1 MAVSDR
7 IGFSCTALAGTNKVG
22 NLKRDAD
29 GYYEVVLG
37 ALDVY
42 NHGGQFWPA
51 SASVKEIFHKSS
63 AFMRRISRAALR
75 CEYGHP
81 KKEGGMSMPDY
92 AHRLTQIWEHM
103 VCCHIKEVWLET
115 TRVKDK
121 DGRVVIAIMGKIRPS
136 STPWGIALEKQLQN
150 PHENVCFS
158 IRAVTTDT
166 LDFGQYNKTIKE
178 IITWDY
184 VNEPGI
190 AVANKYSAPSLE
202 SLDSPCLD
210 GGHLETME
218 EIEVPVGMLKSYVES
233 RRGTAM
239 SVSMESS
246 EGVSLEN
253 LLERIESTVKPK
265 DSSRPGS
272 NRW

>member
-1 MAVSDR
+1 MAVTDR

-42 NHGGQFWPA
+42 NHRGQYWPA
-51 SASVKEIFHKSS
+51 TTEVREMFKQSS
-63 AFMRRISRAALR
+63 RFMRRISRAALR

-81 KKEGGMSMPDY
+81 KKEGGMNMKEY

-115 TRVKDK
+115 SRVKDPS
-121 DGRVVIAIMGKIRPS
+121 GRVVIAIMGKIRPS
-136 STPWGIALEKQLQN
+136 ATPYGLALEKQLQN

-158 IRAVTTDT
+158 IRAVTGDIMERGRY
-166 LDFGQYNKTIKE
+166 DKHIKE

-190 AVANKYSAPSLE
+190 AAANKYCAPSLE
-202 SLDSPCLD
+202 SIDAVASVADVQTLEEVSVPVAM
-210 GGHLETME
+210 LET
-218 EIEVPVGMLKSYVES
+218 YVHAQ
-233 RRGTAM
+233 RNTGL
-239 SVSMESS
+239 SVSMESADD
-246 EGVSLEN
+246 VSLSSLVAQFRAETPK
-253 LLERIESTVKPK
+253 LPSAVRPKSTK
-265 DSSRPGS
+265 
-272 NRW
+272 W

>member
-1 MAVSDR
+1 MAGSDR
-7 IGFSCTALAGTNKVG
+7 IGFSCTALVGTNKVG

-37 ALDVY
+37 ALDVF
-42 NHGGQFWPA
+42 NHSGQFWPA
-51 SASVKEIFHKSS
+51 SSSVKEIFQKSS

-81 KKEGGMSMPDY
+81 KKEGNMTMPEY

-115 TRVKDK
+115 SRVKDK

-136 STPWGIALEKQLQN
+136 STPWGLALEKQLQN

-158 IRAVTTDT
+158 IRAVTSDT
-166 LDFGQYNKTIKE
+166 MQFGRYDKTIKE

-190 AVANKYSAPSLE
+190 AVANKYSVPSLE
-202 SLDSPCLD
+202 SLDGTVPDSGCLEV
-210 GGHLETME
+210 LEE
-218 EIEVPVGMLKSYVES
+218 VEVPVPMLRSFIES
-233 RRGTAM
+233 RRNTGM
-239 SVSMESS
+239 GISMESS
-246 EGVSLEN
+246 DGVSLEG
-253 LLERIESTVKPK
+253 LLERIDQPVKAANGI
-265 DSSRPGS
+265 RPGS

>member
-1 MAVSDR
+1 MAGSDR
-7 IGFSCTALAGTNKVG
+7 IGFSCTALVGTNKVG

-37 ALDVY
+37 ALDVF
-42 NHGGQFWPA
+42 NHSGQFWPA
-51 SASVKEIFHKSS
+51 SASVKEIFQKSS

-81 KKEGGMSMPDY
+81 KKEGNMTMPEY

-115 TRVKDK
+115 SRVKDK

-136 STPWGIALEKQLQN
+136 STPWGLALEKQLQN

-158 IRAVTTDT
+158 IRAVTNDVMQ
-166 LDFGQYNKTIKE
+166 FGRYDKTIKE

-190 AVANKYSAPSLE
+190 AVANKYSVPSLE
-202 SLDSPCLD
+202 SLDGTSPD
-210 GGHLETME
+210 GGSLEVLE
-218 EIEVPVGMLKSYVES
+218 EVEVPVEMLRSFIETRRNTGMGISLES
-233 RRGTAM
+233 ND
-239 SVSMESS
+239 
-246 EGVSLEN
+246 GVSLEG
-253 LLERIESTVKPK
+253 LLDRIDQPVKANTGA
-265 DSSRPGS
+265 RPGS

>member
-1 MAVSDR
+1 MAGSDR
-7 IGFSCTALAGTNKVG
+7 IGFSCTALVGTNKVG

-37 ALDVY
+37 ALDVF
-42 NHGGQFWPA
+42 NHSGQFWPA
-51 SASVKEIFHKSS
+51 SSSVKEIFQKSS

-81 KKEGGMSMPDY
+81 KKEGNMTMPEY

-115 TRVKDK
+115 SRVKDK

-136 STPWGIALEKQLQN
+136 STPWGLALEKQLQN

-158 IRAVTTDT
+158 IRAVTSDT
-166 LDFGQYNKTIKE
+166 MQFGRYDKTIKE

-190 AVANKYSAPSLE
+190 AVANKYSVPSLE
-202 SLDSPCLD
+202 SLDGSSPDSGCLEV
-210 GGHLETME
+210 LEE
-218 EIEVPVGMLKSYVES
+218 VEVPVAMLRSFVES
-233 RRGTAM
+233 RRNTGM
-239 SVSMESS
+239 GISMESS
-246 EGVSLEN
+246 EGVSLEG
-253 LLERIESTVKPK
+253 LIERIDQPVKAK
-265 DSSRPGS
+265 TGVRPGS
-272 NRW
+272 TSW

>member
-1 MAVSDR
+1 MAGSDR
-7 IGFSCTALAGTNKVG
+7 IGFSCTALVGTNKVG

-37 ALDVY
+37 ALDVF
-42 NHGGQFWPA
+42 NHSGQFWPA
-51 SASVKEIFHKSS
+51 SSSVKEIFQKSS

-81 KKEGGMSMPDY
+81 KKEGNMTMPEY

-115 TRVKDK
+115 SRVKDK

-136 STPWGIALEKQLQN
+136 STPWGLALEKQLQN

-158 IRAVTTDT
+158 IRAVTSDT
-166 LDFGQYNKTIKE
+166 MQFGRYDKTIKE

-190 AVANKYSAPSLE
+190 AVANKYSVPSLE
-202 SLDSPCLD
+202 SLDGTAPDSGCLEV
-210 GGHLETME
+210 LEE
-218 EIEVPVGMLKSYVES
+218 VEVPVTMLRSFIES
-233 RRGTAM
+233 RRNTGM
-239 SVSMESS
+239 GISMESS
-246 EGVSLEN
+246 DGVSLEG
-253 LLERIESTVKPK
+253 LLERIDQPVKAVNGV
-265 DSSRPGS
+265 RPGS